1 MNLKGVIFDMDGVL
15 VDSESLKAESHSD
28 TTAFFG
34 NRVDK
39 FIYISLLGKSFDEVA
54 KEFIKKANINCSIDN
69 YRKIFNEKYEFKLQK
84 DVKLNEGVEQL
95 LISLFDKNIFSALVT
110 SSQKWMVNLILSK
123 LGIQKFFDNFVSS
136 EDVTEEKPSPEP
148 YKKAIM
154 KIRLN
159 ADDCLAFE
167 DSEAGIISAYASG
180 LTVYGIRHRY
190 NVRQNFSLAKGEFHS
205 FTDINIYN
213 LI

>member
-1 MNLKGVIFDMDGVL
+1 MHFKGVIFDMDGVL
-15 VDSESLKAESHSD
+15 VDTESLKANAHSD

-39 FIYISLLGKSFDEVA
+39 LSYINLLGKSFDEVA
-54 KEFIKKANINCSIDN
+54 KNFIKHAKVDCSIDN
-69 YRKIFNEKYEFKLQK
+69 YRKIFNKKYEFKLQR
-84 DVKLNEGVEQL
+84 DVRLNEGAEEL
-95 LISLFDKNIFSALVT
+95 LTSLFDNSIFLALVT

-123 LGIQKFFDNFVSS
+123 LGILKFFENIVSS
-136 EDVTEEKPSPEP
+136 EDVSEEKPSPEP
-148 YKKAIM
+148 YNKALM

-159 ADDCLAFE
+159 ANECLAFE
-167 DSEAGIISAYASG
+167 DSESGIISASAAG

-190 NVRQNFSLAKGEFHS
+190 NVKQDFSLAKGEFRS
-205 FTDINIYN
+205 FTEIDIYN